1 MSGYIDKEDN
11 SVMWYQ
17 HVAACLVAVFCMT
30 VLPLAAQRN
39 ELDQAETY
47 IKSGKDYDKAEKLMT
62 DLLKNQ
68 KNRENK
74 KIYQM
79 WLEAVGGQYAA
90 ANEKLYLKQKYD
102 TSAFFG
108 LTRRMFMIAETLDSL
123 DMKPDKKGRVKP
135 EYRKRHAERL
145 APLRPNLYYGGS
157 YYIRKA
163 DFQTAYDFYDTYL
176 DTGRQPLFSSYHY
189 LENDSVMPQAA
200 YWAVY
205 CGQRMHDAQRVLK
218 YGELAKRNVDKV
230 HFALQ
235 YLCEAHLW
243 KNDTVAYVNTLREGF
258 YRCPEYSYF
267 FPRLA
272 DYYTKLGE
280 NDSVMVVADYGLGVN
295 PDNTLFLL
303 AKSIVL
309 LNTERYDECIDV
321 SSHMIEICDTLPEPY
336 YHIATCKLNQALR
349 LEKIN
354 EPRKYRSKLQQLY
367 KEARPYMEDYRRMV
381 PDDKQRWGP
390 ALYRIYFNLNLGR
403 QFEEIDKLLRN
414 H

>member
-1 MSGYIDKEDN
+1 MRYLCFIACN
-11 SVMWYQ
+11 VSVLWLAALP
-17 HVAACLVAVFCMT
+17 VAA
-30 VLPLAAQRN
+30 QKN
-39 ELDQAETY
+39 ELNQAETY

-62 DLLKNQ
+62 ELLKNQ

-145 APLRPNLYYGGS
+145 ASLRPNLYYGGS
-157 YYIRKA
+157 YHTRRA
-163 DFQTAYDFYDTYL
+163 DFRTAYDFYDTYL
-176 DTGRQPLFSSYHY
+176 DTGRQPLFSSYRY
-189 LENDSVMPQAA
+189 MRYDSVMPQAA
-200 YWAVY
+200 YWATY
-205 CGQRMHDAQRVLK
+205 CGYRLHDATRALK
-218 YGELAKRNVDKV
+218 YMELAKKDESKV
-230 HFALQ
+230 HFTLQ
-235 YLCEAHLW
+235 YQCEAYLW
-243 KNDTVAYVNTLREGF
+243 QTDTAAYVNALREGF

-267 FPRLA
+267 FPRLV
-272 DYYTKLGE
+272 DYYTKRGE
-280 NDSVMVVADYGLGVN
+280 NDSVMTVADYGLGVN
-295 PDNTLFLL
+295 GDNTLFLL

-309 LNTERYDECIDV
+309 LNTERYEECIEV
-321 SSHMIEICDTLPEPY
+321 SEHMIELCDSMPEPY
-336 YHIATCKLNQALR
+336 YHIATCKLNQALE
-349 LEKIN
+349 LEKIH

-367 KEARPYMEDYRRMV
+367 REARPYMEDYRRMV
-381 PDDKQRWGP
+381 PGDMQRWGP

-403 QFEEIDKLLRN
+403 QFEEIDRLLRN